1 MAGDD
6 VEYRLKAL
14 EDDSARNQATH
25 KEFFARFEAIGKE
38 HVRIDT
44 QYGNI
49 MTTLGTLSS
58 SIEELKARPTKR
70 WESVVSAIIAGVVSF
85 GVAWVLRGGA

>member
-1 MAGDD
+1 MPEDN
-6 VEYRLKAL
+6 VEFRLQAL
-14 EDDSARNQATH
+14 EEDSKRNQTTH

-49 MTTLGTLSS
+49 MTTLGTLSG

-70 WESVVSAIIAGVVSF
+70 WESVVSALIAGVVSF
-85 GVAWVLRGGA
+85 GVAWVLRGGT